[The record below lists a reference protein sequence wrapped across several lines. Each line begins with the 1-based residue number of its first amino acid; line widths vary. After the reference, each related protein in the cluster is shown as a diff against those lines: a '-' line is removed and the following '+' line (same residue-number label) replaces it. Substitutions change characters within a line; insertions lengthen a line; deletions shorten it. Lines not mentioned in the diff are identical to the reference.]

1 MNSSAGV
8 KYIPNKS
15 FMRKLFQNAA
25 ADIPASVVVFLVA
38 LPLCLGI
45 ALGSGAPLFSGIIA
59 GMAGGIV
66 IGILSGSSLSVS
78 GPAAGLTAVVAV
90 AIGKLP
96 AYEAFLLSVV
106 IAGVMQV
113 IFGFLRAGIIGDYIP
128 NSVIRGMLSAIGVIL
143 ILKQFPHLIGY
154 DKDYSGDETFIQKM
168 DSNNTFSEII
178 NSLNYIAPAAV
189 LIGVLSVG
197 ILVLWERPAF
207 KKIKIFKYLPGPLV
221 VVITGI
227 LIHSALQSGGSRFNL
242 SPNQL
247 VSLPVA
253 NDFASFAGFF
263 MFPNWEYLTNIHVWS
278 SALTIALIA
287 SIESLLGIE
296 AVDKLDPFNRRTPAN
311 RELKAQGVGNI
322 VSGLLGGLPLTSV
335 IVRSSANV
343 EAGAKS
349 KFSAI
354 MHGLLILL
362 SVFFIPGLLNKI
374 PLSALAAILIFT
386 GYKLVKPSML
396 REIYQRGMDQFI
408 PFLVTLIAILV
419 SDLLFGIL
427 IGTIVALFSLIR
439 SNFKSAI
446 MVVNDENKWLVRFRK
461 DISFLNK
468 PIVKEKLESVPA
480 DAYVLIDITRAD
492 FIDKDII
499 DVVNEF
505 LHHAHLK
512 NIRVE
517 IKKSS
522 FKAGHQFLHEQ
533 TPSTELAA

>member
-1 MNSSAGV
+1 
-8 KYIPNKS
+8 
-15 FMRKLFQNAA
+15 MRKLFQNAA
-25 ADIPASVVVFLVA
+25 ADLPASVVVFLVA

-106 IAGVMQV
+106 IAGVVQV

-143 ILKQFPHLIGY
+143 ILKQLPHLVGY
-154 DKDYSGDETFIQKM
+154 DGDFSGDETFIQM
-168 DSNNTFSEII
+168 DTKNTFSEII

-189 LIGVLSVG
+189 LIGILSVG
-197 ILVLWERPAF
+197 ILVLWDRPAF
-207 KKIKIFKYLPGPLV
+207 KKKKIFKYLPGPLV
-221 VVITGI
+221 VVVTGI

-242 SPNQL
+242 SSDQMVN
-247 VSLPVA
+247 LPVA
-253 NDFASFAGFF
+253 NDFASFGGFF
-263 MFPNWEYLTNIHVWS
+263 MFPKWEYLTNIHVWS

-362 SVFFIPGLLNKI
+362 SVFFIPNLLNKI
-374 PLSALAAILIFT
+374 PLSALAAILIVT

-396 REIYQRGMDQFI
+396 REIYQKGMDQFI
-408 PFLVTLIAILV
+408 PFLITLIAILV
-419 SDLLFGIL
+419 SDLLAGIL

-468 PIVKEKLESVPA
+468 PIVKEKLESIPP
-480 DAYVLIDITRAD
+480 DAYVLIDITRSD

-522 FKAGHQFLHEQ
+522 FKSGHQFLHEQ
-533 TPSTELAA
+533 TTSKVLAA

>member
-1 MNSSAGV
+1 
-8 KYIPNKS
+8 
-15 FMRKLFQNAA
+15 MRKLFQNAA

-59 GMAGGIV
+59 GMAGGII
-66 IGILSGSSLSVS
+66 IGMLSGSSLSVS

-106 IAGVMQV
+106 IAGVIQV
-113 IFGFLRAGIIGDYIP
+113 IFGFLRAGIVGDYIP

-143 ILKQFPHLIGY
+143 ILKQLPHLVGY
-154 DKDYSGDETFIQKM
+154 DKDFSGDETFIQM

-189 LIGVLSVG
+189 LIGFLSVG
-197 ILVLWERPAF
+197 ILVLWDRPAF
-207 KKIKIFKYLPGPLV
+207 KKKKIFKYLPGPLV

-227 LIHSALQSGGSRFNL
+227 LIHSALQSGGSRFL
-242 SPNQL
+242 LDADQL
-247 VSLPVA
+247 VRLPVA

-263 MFPNWEYLTNIHVWS
+263 MFPKFEYLTNINVWS

-374 PLSALAAILIFT
+374 PLSALAAILIVT
-386 GYKLVKPSML
+386 GFKLVKPSML
-396 REIYQRGMDQFI
+396 REIYKRGMDQFI

-419 SDLLFGIL
+419 SDLLSGIL

-439 SNFKSAI
+439 SNFRSAV
-446 MVVNDENKWLVRFRK
+446 MVVNDENKYLVRFRK

-468 PIVKEKLESVPA
+468 PIVKEKLESVPPNS
-480 DAYVLIDITRAD
+480 YVLIDTTRAD

-517 IKKSS
+517 VKKSS
-522 FKAGHQFLHEQ
+522 FKSGHQFLHEQ
-533 TPSTELAA
+533 IPSSELAA

>member
-1 MNSSAGV
+1 
-8 KYIPNKS
+8 
-15 FMRKLFQNAA
+15 MRKLFQNAA

-59 GMAGGIV
+59 GMAGGII
-66 IGILSGSSLSVS
+66 IGMLSGSSLSVS

-106 IAGVMQV
+106 IAGIIQV

-143 ILKQFPHLIGY
+143 ILKQLPHLVGY
-154 DKDYSGDETFIQKM
+154 DKDFSGDETFIQM

-189 LIGVLSVG
+189 LIGFLSVG
-197 ILVLWERPAF
+197 ILVLWDRPAF
-207 KKIKIFKYLPGPLV
+207 KKKKIFKYLPGPLV
-221 VVITGI
+221 VVIAGI
-227 LIHSALQSGGSRFNL
+227 LIHSALQSGGSRFL
-242 SPNQL
+242 LDADQL

-253 NDFASFAGFF
+253 NDFSSFAGFF
-263 MFPNWEYLTNIHVWS
+263 MFPKWEYLTNIHVWS
-278 SALTIALIA
+278 SGLTIALIA

-296 AVDKLDPFNRRTPAN
+296 AVDKLDPYNRRTPAN

-349 KFSAI
+349 KFSTI
-354 MHGLLILL
+354 MHGLLILI
-362 SVFFIPGLLNKI
+362 SVLFIPGLLNKI
-374 PLSALAAILIFT
+374 PLSALAAILIVT
-386 GYKLVKPSML
+386 GFKLVKPSML

-408 PFLVTLIAILV
+408 PFMVTLIAILV
-419 SDLLFGIL
+419 SDLLSGIL

-446 MVVNDENKWLVRFRK
+446 MVVNDENKYLVRFRK

-468 PIVKEKLESVPA
+468 PIVKEKLESVPPN
-480 DAYVLIDITRAD
+480 AYVLIDITRSD

-517 IKKSS
+517 IKKSN
-522 FKAGHQFLHEQ
+522 FKSGHQFLHEQ
-533 TPSTELAA
+533 TPAAELAA